1 MGIEPTTE
9 AWEAAILPLNYAC
22 MLSVTYHTTRGG
34 QKSRGKGK
42 FSPVNRLPES
52 AGWTGDGSGA
62 GMCGNRKEERRRTA
76 AAAGGGKSRRRRK
89 QTPSRSARRRR
100 ENAAQAGIGGVRR
113 GRSEGKRQKAAPG
126 DFPGAAPLSRR
137 RSRRQTVGFSDVAVG
152 FSDVVTDFSDV
163 AAGFSDF
170 AAA

>member
-1 MGIEPTTE
+1 MPTAGLEQAMGIEPTTE

-22 MLSVTYHTTRGG
+22 MLSVIYHTTRGG

-89 QTPSRSARRRR
+89 QTP
-100 ENAAQAGIGGVRR
+100 
-113 GRSEGKRQKAAPG
+113 
-126 DFPGAAPLSRR
+126 R
-137 RSRRQTVGFSDVAVG
+137 RSRMPECAAEEGERGTGRHRRRTAGTQRGKKAKSSAGRFSRRCTSFPAPLAP
-152 FSDVVTDFSDV
+152 SDGRFFGRCGRLFGCCD
-163 AAGFSDF
+163 
-170 AAA
+170 